1 MLPLAFLVLASPAD
15 GAFDPGPSPM
25 LFRSPTLSATHIV
38 FQFAGDLWSVP
49 RGGGRATQITSNPG
63 VESDPWFSPDGKWIA
78 FSGQYDGN
86 VDTFV
91 IPAEGGV
98 PKRLTAHP
106 GADSAVGW
114 TPDGKSVVIRS
125 AMLSDTSYTRLF
137 TVPTTGGVPKPLPFP
152 AAHQGSFSP
161 DGTKLAYVPNQKW
174 QQAWKRYRGG
184 QTTPIWIAQ
193 MSDSKWKA
201 IPRENTNDESPMW
214 IGDSIYFLSDKRGP
228 VGLYRYDTGT
238 GKVTEEI
245 KGEGFDIKAANAG
258 PGAIVYERFGSINLF
273 DLATKTSKRVP
284 IEVHGDFP
292 EVRPQFKDLATRI
305 SGIAPSPSGQRLAV
319 TARGWAFTVPAS
331 KGDARLLSETQGL
344 NRRDP
349 EWSPD
354 GKTIAYLT
362 DEKGTQALVLH
373 DATTGKDRR
382 IELGEAPN
390 FYYRPTWSPD
400 STKIAYTDVRLNLW
414 VLDVATGVNRK
425 IDTGVFRGGTT
436 IFPNWSPDSKWLTW
450 SRDLD
455 NHLNAIFLHSLDSGK
470 TTQVTDGLA
479 EATDPV
485 FDRDGKHLYF
495 LASTTTGLAADG
507 QDIANHN
514 APNVTSNVYALVL
527 RKDLPNPLQPESD
540 EEVPKDSAKKPEAP
554 KAPEPF
560 RIDLDGLESR
570 IVTLPFPN
578 AIYTGLEAGP
588 AGTLFASTSPPRPN
602 AVDFG
607 GGASTLHKFTLS
619 DRKVVPFAVGVN
631 GYVVTADGNK
641 IMLRRGA
648 GVSLVPTAGPAAAPG
663 GDVDLSGLRVKI
675 DPRAEWR
682 AMYREVWRNQR
693 HMFYDP
699 GFHGADLALL
709 ERRYEPFLANV
720 SSRSDLNYLF
730 TDMLGELTVGHMFI
744 GGGDIPGARSVPGG
758 LLGADYAFENG
769 RYRLTRIYDGERWNP
784 GLYAPLAQPGV
795 NAKAG
800 EYLLAIDGKDL
811 TDATDIYE
819 ALEAK
824 AGRQVK
830 VKLGPSPDGKD
841 AREVVVLPVAS
852 EGALRNRA
860 WSEDNRRKVEK
871 MTNGRV
877 GYVHVPDTSSG
888 GWREFNRYYYA
899 QSAKEGMVV
908 DERFNS
914 GGLITDYLVR
924 EMIKGLVFGSRTR
937 YGKDW
942 QIPPSAVYGP
952 KAMIVN
958 EMAGSGGDILPYVFR
973 FHKAGP
979 IIGKRTW
986 GAMISNYGFNL
997 IDGGRVSSPD
1007 DAIYDPASGEWVIEN
1022 EGTAPDID
1030 VELDPYLW
1038 RQGRDAQLE
1047 RAVAEVMK
1055 QLSAQPRAP
1064 MKRPDYPKKNRLP
1077 DGK

>member
-1 MLPLAFLVLASPAD
+1 MFLLPLLQADAAFN
-15 GAFDPGPSPM
+15 PGPSPM
-25 LFRSPTLSATHIV
+25 LFRSPTLSETRIV
-38 FQFAGDLWSVP
+38 FQYAGDLWSVP
-49 RGGGRATQITSNPG
+49 RTGGRATQLTSNPG
-63 VESDPWFSPDGKWIA
+63 TESEPRFSPDGKWIA
-78 FSGQYDGN
+78 FTGQYDGN
-86 VDTFV
+86 VDAFV

-106 GADSAVGW
+106 TADNAAGW

-125 AMLSDTSYTRLF
+125 AMLSETSYPRLF
-137 TVPTTGGVPKPLPFP
+137 TVPVTGGVPKPLPFP
-152 AAHQGSFSP
+152 AATHGSFSP
-161 DGTKLAYVPNQKW
+161 DGTQLAYVPNPKW

-201 IPRENTNDESPMW
+201 IPRENTNDEQPMW
-214 IGDSIYFLSDKRGP
+214 IGDAIYYLSDKGGP
-228 VGLYRYDTGT
+228 VGLYRFDTKS

-245 KGEGFDIKAANAG
+245 KGEGFDIKSATAG
-258 PGAIVYERFGSINLF
+258 PDAIVYERFGSINLF
-273 DLATKTSKRVP
+273 DLRTKRSTRVP
-284 IEVHGDFP
+284 IELTGDFP
-292 EVRPQFKDLATRI
+292 EVRPAIKDVSAGVSAL
-305 SGIAPSPSGQRLAV
+305 APSPSGQRLVA

-349 EWSPD
+349 AWSPD

-362 DEKGTQALVLH
+362 DEKGTHALILH
-373 DATTGKDRR
+373 DPATGKDRR
-382 IELGEAPN
+382 VELGDAPSI
-390 FYYRPTWSPD
+390 YYRPVWSPD
-400 STKIAYTDVRLNLW
+400 SAKIAYIDIRLNLW
-414 VLDVATGVNRK
+414 VLDVATGVSRK
-425 IDTGVFRGGTT
+425 IDTGIFRGGTT
-436 IFPNWSPDSKWLTW
+436 IYPHWSPDSKWVTW

-455 NHLNAIFLHSLDSGK
+455 NHLHAVFLHSLESGQ

-479 EATDPV
+479 DATDPV

-495 LASTTTGLAADG
+495 LASTTAGVGADA
-507 QDIANHN
+507 QDIASYNS
-514 APNVTSNVYALVL
+514 PNTTSSVYALVL

-540 EEVPKDSAKKPEAP
+540 EEKPKEAP
-554 KAPEPF
+554 KPPTPF

-570 IVTLPFPN
+570 IVTLPLPS

-588 AGTLFASTSPPRPN
+588 AGTLFASTVPARPN
-602 AVDFG
+602 AVEG
-607 GGASTLHKFTLS
+607 GGPATLVKFTLA
-619 DRKVVPFAVGVN
+619 DRKAAPFATGVGS
-631 GYVVTADGNK
+631 YVVTADGSK
-641 IMLRRGA
+641 ILLRRGGGFA
-648 GVSLVPTAGPAAAPG
+648 LVATAAPAAPPG
-663 GDVDLSGLRVKI
+663 GDIDLSGLRVKI

-682 AMYREVWRNQR
+682 AMYREAWRNQR

-699 GFHGADLALL
+699 ALHGINAALL
-709 ERRYEPFLANV
+709 ERRYEPFLANL
-720 SSRSDLNYLF
+720 SSRADLNYLF
-730 TDMLGELTVGHMFI
+730 TDAFGELTVGHMFI
-744 GGGDIPGARSVPGG
+744 GGGDIPGTRSVSGG
-758 LLGADYAFENG
+758 LLGADFAFENG

-795 NAKAG
+795 NAKVG

-830 VKLGPSPDGKD
+830 LKIGPMPDGKD
-841 AREVVVLPVAS
+841 AREVIVVPVAS
-852 EGALRNRA
+852 ESALRNRA

-871 MTNGRV
+871 LTNGRV
-877 GYVHVPDTSSG
+877 GYVHVPDTNVG

-899 QSAKEGMVV
+899 QSQKEGMVV
-908 DERFNS
+908 DERFNG
-914 GGLITDYLVR
+914 GGLITDFIVR
-924 EMIKGLVFGSRTR
+924 EMTKSLVFGSRTR

-942 QIPPSAVYGP
+942 QIPPAAVYGP

-973 FHKAGP
+973 FHRVGP
-979 IIGKRTW
+979 IVGKRTW

-997 IDGGRVSSPD
+997 IDGGRISSPD
-1007 DAIYDPASGEWVIEN
+1007 DAIYDPASGQWVIEN

-1030 VELDPYLW
+1030 VEYDPYLW

-1055 QLSAQPRAP
+1055 QLAASPRVP
-1064 MKRPDYPKKNRLP
+1064 MKRPDYPKKDKLP
-1077 DGK
+1077 GG